1 MQKLCFVCISQVLLC
16 KSQVR
21 HAKARFVMQKLGFA
35 QLSCYIPATSMVYRP
50 FCGYPS
56 LFKSQY
62 IIIFQCVLCKL
73 CWSRGCFTMFRPRQ
87 WFIDPLV
94 VIHPYVSRHTW
105 LFSMHSVQLLLV
117 HTLWDAMHAC
127 LYRLQALCHR
137 YDMGSWVGGCF

>member
-1 MQKLCFVCISQVLLC
+1 MHKLG
-16 KSQVR
+16 
-21 HAKARFVMQKLGFA
+21 FVMQKPGFIMQKLGSSG
-35 QLSCYIPATSMVYRP
+35 QEP
-50 FCGYPS
+50 
-56 LFKSQY
+56 
-62 IIIFQCVLCKL
+62 
-73 CWSRGCFTMFRPRQ
+73 CFTRFQPRQ

>member
-1 MQKLCFVCISQVLLC
+1 
-16 KSQVR
+16 
-21 HAKARFVMQKLGFA
+21 MQKLGLA

-50 FCGYPS
+50 FGGYLSLFKSQYIIFSMNSVQIVSRALFYHVPAKLVFYRHFGGYPS

-62 IIIFQCVLCKL
+62 IIIFA
-73 CWSRGCFTMFRPRQ
+73 
-87 WFIDPLV
+87 
-94 VIHPYVSRHTW
+94 
-105 LFSMHSVQLLLV
+105 MHSVQLLLL

>member
-50 FCGYPS
+50 FCGYLS

-62 IIIFQCVLCKL
+62 IIIFQCILCKL
-73 CWSRGCFTMFRPRQ
+73 CWSRAIFFYVPAT
-87 WFIDPLV
+87 LV
-94 VIHPYVSRHTW
+94 VYRPFGGYPSLCKSPYMVIFNAFCATFAGPHT
-105 LFSMHSVQLLLV
+105 VGCY
-117 HTLWDAMHAC
+117 AC
-127 LYRLQALCHR
+127 LFVSIASL
-137 YDMGSWVGGCF
+137 MSSI